1 MLAVTLYQKIMIGTT
16 SFGILDQLAIC
27 TPHADNAG
35 MLLHVN
41 GKFTMETFKPSL
53 CCTVS
58 LYTGPHC
65 QFRGVDQGTK
75 VFVYWFKVQIFY
87 DKPIYL
93 SDPSSQM

>member
-1 MLAVTLYQKIMIGTT
+1 MIGTT
-16 SFGILDQLAIC
+16 SFGISDQLAIC

-41 GKFTMETFKPSL
+41 GKFRMETFKPSL

-58 LYTGPHC
+58 LYTDPHC
-65 QFRGVDQGTK
+65 PFRGVYQGTK
-75 VFVYWFKVQIFY
+75 VFVYGLKVQIFY